1 MSAANL
7 EGRVPTLAPAFGR
20 NVRKQSDFYR
30 RRVRSRPQRKDTVHG
45 SAPPSLSATV
55 TTFPSVDTRARLVEV
70 WSLNSKVG
78 RSASCC
84 ETQRIVKRVP
94 RNSEGEYFCGD
105 ALVARRGSVDSLRD
119 SGFKMARVGAWATPQ
134 HIDQELDELKQM
146 CGLASDN
153 HTQSNDCSDLVIKG
167 RELANEVPKLAH
179 AISPTDT
186 PCEYSA
192 GLTVSTFDT
201 EATAVETRDAGV
213 ADSMRGVLARRLR
226 RRPGAAALRRN
237 TRLKIPTALSLPGM
251 FAIPVLSP
259 ACTALN
265 SESVSASG
273 LASPVLCD
281 MQLHTSPASTSAR
294 DMLSRL
300 AGYGGLGESDTRE
313 DWGLFVSECLKRAGS
328 IGALSTEPAGDAEVP
343 SLPSRWFA
351 GLAGSAMTRMRALVA
366 RGVPDEYRRQVWMEC
381 SGALDVAAP
390 SGYARSRRE
399 EIELDVR
406 RAETE
411 PGARRR
417 LEHVLYGFVTANPRV
432 GYCQGMDKIARG
444 LLHAGLSSDDALAML
459 CATVERVLPSDMFRP
474 PMLGLQVDQLVLHEL
489 TTRRLPRLAA
499 HLQTIHAPL
508 APVTVAWFLALFV
521 DCLPNAHRLRVWDML
536 FVRGYTAMFDASLGV
551 LSLCLEPLLRCSTP
565 AAVYT
570 LLQRTYSVVGECV
583 DADEFGLR
591 VFAVPGVSPAEI
603 TEIRSQV
610 WPN

>member
-1 MSAANL
+1 
-7 EGRVPTLAPAFGR
+7 
-20 NVRKQSDFYR
+20 
-30 RRVRSRPQRKDTVHG
+30 
-45 SAPPSLSATV
+45 
-55 TTFPSVDTRARLVEV
+55 
-70 WSLNSKVG
+70 
-78 RSASCC
+78 
-84 ETQRIVKRVP
+84 
-94 RNSEGEYFCGD
+94 
-105 ALVARRGSVDSLRD
+105 
-119 SGFKMARVGAWATPQ
+119 MARVGAWATPQ
-134 HIDQELDELKQM
+134 NIKQELDELKQM
-146 CGLASDN
+146 CRLASDG
-153 HTQSNDCSDLVIKG
+153 HSQSNDCSDLVIKG
-167 RELANEVPKLAH
+167 REQTNEVSKLAH

-201 EATAVETRDAGV
+201 ETTVVETHDSGV
-213 ADSMRGVLARRLR
+213 ADGMRGVLARRLR

-237 TRLKIPTALSLPGM
+237 TKLKIPTALSLPGM

-281 MQLHTSPASTSAR
+281 MQLPTAPASTSAR

-300 AGYGGLGESDTRE
+300 ACYGGLGESDTRE
-313 DWGLFVSECLKRAGS
+313 EWGLFISECLKRAGS

-381 SGALDVAAP
+381 SGALDVVAP
-390 SGYARSRRE
+390 LGYARSRRE

-411 PGARRR
+411 PGARQR

-444 LLHAGLSSDDALAML
+444 LLHAGLSSDDALSML

-570 LLQRTYSVVGECV
+570 LLQRAYSVVDECV
-583 DADEFGLR
+583 DADEFGVR
-591 VFAVPGVSPAEI
+591 VFAVPGVSAAEI